1 MTSLWQDLRYGFRVL
16 LKKPGFTLIAVITL
30 AIGIGANT
38 AIFSV
43 VNAVLL
49 RPLPYPESDQLAW
62 VWADNRGEGISEDI
76 ASWPNFVDWR
86 AQNRVFEGMAGVRD
100 QKFNLTR
107 AGEPEELRGAS
118 VSANFFELMRSSVAR
133 GRGFSADEE
142 QQGSDLVVVIGHHLW
157 QRRFGGDPNIVGQR
171 LSLDGQSYNIIG
183 VMPPGFQFPNKSE
196 LWKPLVADAQVR
208 GNRGI
213 FWLPVIGRL
222 KPGVTR
228 AQAQAEMDGIARRL
242 EQQYPDA
249 NRGIGVNVVPMHEQL
264 IVKIRPALLV
274 LLGAVVCVLLI
285 ASANVASLLL
295 ARGAARQ
302 KEIAIRA
309 ALGAGRWRVAQQLL
323 MESSLLALLG
333 GALGLLV
340 ARWGAGA
347 LVVLGP
353 RDLPR
358 AESIGIDSRVLLF
371 TFGLS
376 LVTGVVFG
384 SFPALQASKLRLTE
398 ALKEGSRSGVGLSDQ
413 RKLAALVIAEI
424 ALALLLLLGA
434 GLLLKS
440 SWRLQQVN
448 PGFNSER
455 ALKLRLSLPQSKYRE
470 GAGVAMFYQRL
481 IERLNA
487 LPGVLAVG
495 VTSSVLMGK
504 VHPSSSFVV
513 EGRPR
518 PDGPPPELP
527 IDSISPGYFQAM
539 AMQIVQGRAFTGQD
553 GIDGL
558 PVAVVNETMARR
570 SWPGED
576 PIGKR
581 FTFDDPGLEARW
593 LTVVGVVR
601 DSKRQGLDMGV
612 RIECFLPHMQRPIRA
627 MEIVVRAKDN
637 PLTMAPTV
645 REAVWS
651 LDRDLPLS
659 EIETLEQML
668 GEQVA
673 TRRFNLLLLSSFAMI
688 ALALAAV
695 GIYSVMAYSVTRRT
709 YEIGVRLALGAQKS
723 DVLKLIVKQGMLLAL
738 IGLAIG
744 LLAAFALTR
753 LMEGLLFGASVTDP
767 LTFALITLL
776 LTFVAFLACWI
787 PARRATK
794 VDTMVALRSL

>member
-1 MTSLWQDLRYGFRVL
+1 M
-16 LKKPGFTLIAVITL
+16 
-30 AIGIGANT
+30 
-38 AIFSV
+38 
-43 VNAVLL
+43 
-49 RPLPYPESDQLAW
+49 
-62 VWADNRGEGISEDI
+62 
-76 ASWPNFVDWR
+76 
-86 AQNRVFEGMAGVRD
+86 
-100 QKFNLTR
+100 
-107 AGEPEELRGAS
+107 RGAS

-142 QQGSDLVVVIGHHLW
+142 QQGRDLVVVIGHNLW
-157 QRRFGGDPNIVGQR
+157 QRRFGGDPNIVEQR

-183 VMPPGFQFPNKSE
+183 VMPAGFQFPNKAE
-196 LWKPLVADAQVR
+196 LWKPLVADVQVR

-228 AQAQAEMDGIARRL
+228 TQAQAEMDGIARRL
-242 EQQYPDA
+242 EQQYPDV
-249 NRGIGVNVVPMHEQL
+249 NRGVGVNVVSMHEQL
-264 IVKIRPALLV
+264 VVKIRPALLV

-285 ASANVASLLL
+285 ASANVANLLL

-323 MESSLLALLG
+323 IENSLLALLG

-340 ARWGAGA
+340 ARLGVGA
-347 LVVLGP
+347 LVVFGP

-358 AESIGIDSRVLLF
+358 AESIGIDARVLLF

-398 ALKEGSRSGVGLSDQ
+398 ALKEGGRSGVGLSDQ
-413 RKLAALVIAEI
+413 RTLAALVITEI

-470 GAGVAMFYQRL
+470 GADIAMFYQRL

-487 LPGVLAVG
+487 LPGVLAAG

-504 VHPSSSFVV
+504 AHPSSGFAI

-518 PDGPPPELP
+518 PNGSLPELP
-527 IDSISPGYFQAM
+527 IDSISPGYFQSM

-553 GIDGL
+553 RSDGP

-570 SWPGED
+570 SWPSED

-581 FTFDDPGLEARW
+581 FTFDDPGPEARW

-612 RIECFLPHMQRPIRA
+612 RIECF
-627 MEIVVRAKDN
+627 
-637 PLTMAPTV
+637 
-645 REAVWS
+645 
-651 LDRDLPLS
+651 
-659 EIETLEQML
+659 
-668 GEQVA
+668 
-673 TRRFNLLLLSSFAMI
+673 
-688 ALALAAV
+688 
-695 GIYSVMAYSVTRRT
+695 
-709 YEIGVRLALGAQKS
+709 
-723 DVLKLIVKQGMLLAL
+723 VLKLIVKQGMLLAL
-738 IGLAIG
+738 IGLVVG

-753 LMEGLLFGASVTDP
+753 LMESLLFGASVTDP

-794 VDTMVALRSL
+794 VDPMVALRIW